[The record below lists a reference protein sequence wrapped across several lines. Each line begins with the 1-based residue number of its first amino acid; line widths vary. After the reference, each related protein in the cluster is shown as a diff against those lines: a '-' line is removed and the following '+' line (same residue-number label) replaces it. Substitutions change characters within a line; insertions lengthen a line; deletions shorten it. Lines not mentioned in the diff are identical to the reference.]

1 MKINK
6 KIKVLDFKLSKILN
20 WGLFGA
26 YKSKFS
32 WNWMEFSEHRQYH
45 FWDHVKNIDWKAS
58 SKTWEMYVKKYE
70 EERDLN
76 VLFFLDNTKS
86 MSFWS
91 SNITK
96 RDLLID
102 IFYSLSLSAY
112 YNNDNIWWAIYDES
126 WIDFINY
133 KKSRENIYKMIDILE
148 KIPHPNPLP
157 KGEGTIGKIN
167 KILDYLVSNK
177 VSENLI
183 FILTDSTDKVD
194 EKLLKLVSNNNDVV
208 IINIFDYFENNL
220 SELLWDV
227 VLNEWKDF
235 INIDVSNEKLEEY
248 KKYRKN
254 KLWHFKNIIEKNKL
268 WYIKID
274 TKSDIFKELMWYF
287 SKVSN

>member
-32 WNWMEFSEHRQYH
+32 WNWMEFSEHKEYH

-76 VLFFLDNTKS
+76 VLFFLDNTES

-91 SNITK
+91 DKITK

-112 YNNDNIWWAIYDES
+112 YNNDNIWWAIYDEY
-126 WIDFINY
+126 WISFINY
-133 KKSRENIYKMIDILE
+133 KKSRENIYKIIDILE
-148 KIPHPNPLP
+148 KEKQEKFN
-157 KGEGTIGKIN
+157 KDTNKIN
-167 KILDYLVSNK
+167 KILDYLVTNNL
-177 VSENLI
+177 SENLI
-183 FILTDSTDKVD
+183 FILTDSTEKVN

-220 SELLWDV
+220 SDLLWDV
-227 VLNEWKDF
+227 VLNKWNNF
-235 INIDVSNEKLEEY
+235 ASIDISNEKLEEY
-248 KKYRKN
+248 KKHRKN
-254 KLWHFKNIIEKNKL
+254 QLWHFKDIIEKNKL

-274 TKSDIFKELMWYF
+274 TKSDILKELMGYF
-287 SKVSN
+287 SKVNN